1 MSDVVCVTSSALC
14 GEGFFERLKR
24 IAESRPYAVIL
35 REKQLGEEE
44 YFRLAERAMG
54 IFEDSG
60 VKLILHKFI
69 AVARSLGAKGL
80 HLPLGELLSASKSE
94 LSGFDMLGASCH
106 SLNDILAAESVGCT
120 YVTLGNI
127 FETQCKRGLEGKG
140 LDFLRECCN
149 KSHVPVWAIG
159 GISPENAAEV
169 RAAGAA
175 RVCVMGAFMKSPDVG
190 ALVRSLER

>member
-14 GEGFFERLKR
+14 GEDFFERLKR

-35 REKQLGEEE
+35 REKQLVEEE
-44 YFRLAERAMG
+44 YFRLAERAKE
-54 IFEDSG
+54 IFVGSG

-69 AVARSLGAKGL
+69 AVAHALGAEGL
-80 HLPLGELLSASKSE
+80 HLPLGDMLSASKSE
-94 LSGFDMLGASCH
+94 LSGFEMLGASCH

-127 FETQCKRGLEGKG
+127 FETQCKIGLKGKG
-140 LDFLRECCN
+140 LDFLRECCA
-149 KSHVPVWAIG
+149 KSHIPVWAIG
-159 GISPENAAEV
+159 GISPENVAGV

-190 ALVRSLER
+190 ALVKSLER